1 MPCVVITLAF
11 HREISALRM
20 SKFLRPGSAQ
30 REYSGRMRAYMDN
43 AATTPLR
50 PEALSAML
58 PAFSDRFGNPSGVHS
73 VSRDARRALE
83 DSRETVANLLGAA
96 PSEVVFTSGGTES
109 DNMAILGVG
118 GRRGKVV
125 TTAVEHAAV
134 RESCNSLGAVVVPVS
149 SDGVVNLDA
158 LASELSSDVSLVSV
172 MLVNNEVG
180 VVQPLAEVAALVRE
194 KAPGALLHTDAVQ
207 AFAWLDVADLVRV
220 ADLVSVS
227 AHKFGGPKGTG
238 ALVVRDGASIRPV
251 MFGGGHERG
260 RRPGTQNVAGALGMA
275 AAMAATV
282 ATRDET
288 LKRVSALRDRLADG
302 ILSSM
307 DGVVETGARDL
318 KVAGNCHLRF
328 DGVEGEALLVLLDEM
343 GVSASAGSACSSG
356 ATEASHVLLAMGLT
370 REEASSSV
378 RLSLGYATSR
388 DEVDLSLEVIPK
400 AVSQLRRSPG

>member
-1 MPCVVITLAF
+1 
-11 HREISALRM
+11 
-20 SKFLRPGSAQ
+20 
-30 REYSGRMRAYMDN
+30 
-43 AATTPLR
+43 
-50 PEALSAML
+50 
-58 PAFSDRFGNPSGVHS
+58 
-73 VSRDARRALE
+73 
-83 DSRETVANLLGAA
+83 
-96 PSEVVFTSGGTES
+96 
-109 DNMAILGVG
+109 MAILGVG

-207 AFAWLDVADLVRV
+207 AFAWLDVAYLVRV

>member
-1 MPCVVITLAF
+1 
-11 HREISALRM
+11 
-20 SKFLRPGSAQ
+20 
-30 REYSGRMRAYMDN
+30 
-43 AATTPLR
+43 
-50 PEALSAML
+50 
-58 PAFSDRFGNPSGVHS
+58 
-73 VSRDARRALE
+73 
-83 DSRETVANLLGAA
+83 
-96 PSEVVFTSGGTES
+96 
-109 DNMAILGVG
+109 
-118 GRRGKVV
+118 
-125 TTAVEHAAV
+125 
-134 RESCNSLGAVVVPVS
+134 S

>member
-1 MPCVVITLAF
+1 
-11 HREISALRM
+11 
-20 SKFLRPGSAQ
+20 
-30 REYSGRMRAYMDN
+30 MDN

-207 AFAWLDVADLVRV
+207 AFAWLDVAYLVRV

-227 AHKFGGPKGTG
+227 AHKFGGQKGTG